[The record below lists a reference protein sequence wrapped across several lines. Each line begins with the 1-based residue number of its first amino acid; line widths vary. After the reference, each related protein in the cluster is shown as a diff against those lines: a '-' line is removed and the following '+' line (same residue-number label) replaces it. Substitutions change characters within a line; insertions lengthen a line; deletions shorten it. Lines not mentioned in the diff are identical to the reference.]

1 MEQHTWNFIEKEWN
15 YNMEMVSIFANLIRM
30 PFAYIRIVVC
40 DNFVELFLARSR
52 ACSEQSG
59 YE

>member
-1 MEQHTWNFIEKEWN
+1 
-15 YNMEMVSIFANLIRM
+15 MEMVSIFANLIRM
-30 PFAYIRIVVC
+30 PFAYIRKVVC